1 MAEDAAVADAEA
13 AFNEEEDPI
22 DEEIMSMTTEEI
34 RQRTR
39 HLDEQVRICKA
50 TPSPPAPPPPR
61 PHFGRPSCNMYALT
75 RSLACAVRTDNSEIK
90 RLQHET
96 ASQKEK
102 IKDNIE
108 KIKLNKQVSA
118 RSAFLGVACQPARL
132 PRLPA
137 KDCLQKTA
145 CKGL

>member
-50 TPSPPAPPPPR
+50 TPSPPAPPPPPCIPPPPFTATIATNATANSAMQSR
-61 PHFGRPSCNMYALT
+61 AMWSQQGRVSTSLI
-75 RSLACAVRTDNSEIK
+75 RSV
-90 RLQHET
+90 
-96 ASQKEK
+96 
-102 IKDNIE
+102 
-108 KIKLNKQVSA
+108 
-118 RSAFLGVACQPARL
+118 
-132 PRLPA
+132 
-137 KDCLQKTA
+137 
-145 CKGL
+145 